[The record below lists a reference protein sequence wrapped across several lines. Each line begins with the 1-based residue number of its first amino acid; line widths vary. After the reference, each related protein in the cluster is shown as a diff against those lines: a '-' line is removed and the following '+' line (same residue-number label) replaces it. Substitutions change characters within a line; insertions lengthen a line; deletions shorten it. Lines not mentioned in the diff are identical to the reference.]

1 MKSTRTLGIL
11 TAVTGGIILL
21 AAMAAPP
28 TVFEWDLPPGFPAP
42 RVPADN
48 PMSNAKVLLGRH
60 LFYDLRLSADQS
72 ISCATCHIQASA
84 FSDPRA
90 HPVGVTGESHPRG
103 SMSLA
108 NVGYAAVL
116 TWANPVHRRLE
127 NQALVPM
134 FGETPVEMGLAGMER
149 EVIERLTAE
158 PRYQTLFPAA
168 FPGDTAPVSIPNVT
182 RALAAFQRTLISG
195 RSPYDRF
202 EAGDASAMSPAA
214 QRGLELFNS
223 ERLECFHCHGGFNFS
238 GSTDFE
244 GKGLV
249 EIEFHNNGL
258 YNLDG
263 NGAYPKSN
271 QGIYEI
277 TGNPDD
283 MGRFKAPTLRNI
295 EVTAPYM
302 HDGSLA
308 TLDAVIEHYRRGGTL
323 TAHGPNAGDGAE
335 SPLTSPFVPGFRLSE
350 AEKADLIAFLISL
363 TDRGFLN
370 DPRFSDPWPKPFE
383 LPR

>member
-1 MKSTRTLGIL
+1 MRAL
-11 TAVTGGIILL
+11 TAAIGGIVLL
-21 AAMAAPP
+21 AAMAAQPAA
-28 TVFEWDLPPGFPAP
+28 FAWDLPPGFPAP
-42 RVPADN
+42 RVPTDN
-48 PMSNAKVLLGRH
+48 PMNAAKVSLGRH
-60 LFYDLRLSADQS
+60 LFYDLRLSSDKTM
-72 ISCATCHIQASA
+72 SCATCHVQEFA
-84 FSDPRA
+84 FSDPRP
-90 HPVGVTGESHPRG
+90 HPMGVTGEPHPRG

-108 NVGYAAVL
+108 NAGYAAVL
-116 TWANPVHRRLE
+116 TWANPMHRRLE

-134 FGETPVEMGLAGMER
+134 FGETPVEMGLAGMEGK
-149 EVIERLTAE
+149 VIERLTAE

-168 FPGDTAPVSIPNVT
+168 FPGDTTPISIPNVT

-202 EAGDASAMSPAA
+202 QAGDASAMSPAA
-214 QRGLELFNS
+214 QRGFELFNS

-263 NGAYPKSN
+263 NGAYPTSN
-271 QGIYEI
+271 PGIHEI

-295 EVTAPYM
+295 EVTGPYM
-302 HDGSLA
+302 HDGSLGS
-308 TLDAVIEHYRRGGTL
+308 LDEVVEHYRRGGTL
-323 TAHGPNAGDGAE
+323 IERGPNAGDGAE
-335 SPLTSPFVPGFRLSE
+335 SPLKSPFVPGFRLSDT
-350 AEKADLIAFLISL
+350 EKADLIAFLISL
-363 TDRGFLN
+363 TDRAFLN

-383 LPR
+383 PPR